1 MLSLLSQSLPSALP
15 LPRRISCSDET
26 VVVISFVSNN
36 GKTQEHAAPAT
47 GCELWFFPSFYVA
60 SASVADVGTKGP
72 GYFSCTIA
80 KLKMKEVKAQ

>member
-15 LPRRISCSDET
+15 LPRRVSCSDET
-26 VVVISFVSNN
+26 VVISFVSNN

-47 GCELWFFPSFYVA
+47 GCGLWFFPSFYVA
-60 SASVADVGTKGP
+60 LVADVGAKGP

-80 KLKMKEVKAQ
+80 KLKMKEVRVQ